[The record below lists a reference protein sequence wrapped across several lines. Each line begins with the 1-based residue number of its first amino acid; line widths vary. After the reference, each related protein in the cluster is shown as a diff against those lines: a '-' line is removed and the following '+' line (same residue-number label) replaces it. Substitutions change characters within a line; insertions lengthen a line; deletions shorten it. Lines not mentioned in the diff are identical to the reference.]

1 LKYPPSLKLSKIGPS
16 IINYIWHTTC
26 PRYFSILRYCQNVHN
41 LLNMALWPNVLLTSI
56 IGRNATSSSEHI
68 VMATSTKSHMK
79 EKEKYKEL
87 EFLSARHELRPRIV
101 HEKRSMHSK
110 NRAGH
115 WERMCHGCVSQQTL
129 SENFLVSAINY
140 DISQTFLVLAAAIS
154 KHFLVTTMF
163 CKTVLVLAVS
173 LLSVLFFAVSLLFS
187 VLSTHL
193 NRSLPPPPSSARC
206 TPCCLR

>member
-1 LKYPPSLKLSKIGPS
+1 MPKIFFNIEVLSKRAQLIEHGFVAKCAPDINNWEKCNL
-16 IINYIWHTTC
+16 IIRAHGDGDIHQI
-26 PRYFSILRYCQNVHN
+26 PHER
-41 LLNMALWPNVLLTSI
+41 
-56 IGRNATSSSEHI
+56 
-68 VMATSTKSHMK
+68 
-79 EKEKYKEL
+79 KEKYKEL

-115 WERMCHGCVSQQTL
+115 WERICHGCVSQQTL